1 MASRPSGQTGAKAK
15 ILIVDDHQIVR
26 QGMAL
31 LLGCEADLDICGE
44 AADAEEALALLHAQL
59 PDLIIIDISL
69 PGVSGLD
76 LIKQI
81 KARYAQLPMLVMSMH
96 DESLY
101 LERAFH
107 AGARGYVMKE
117 EGTEKVLQAVRKLLA
132 GDLYVSDKMQNV
144 LLGRALGGVS
154 AQPGTLTEREFEVLR
169 LIGLGRGTSEIAT
182 ELRRSVKTIESHR
195 ANIKDKLGLR
205 SSAELARYA
214 TRWVDNQA
222 EQTNERD

>member
-1 MASRPSGQTGAKAK
+1 MSDSPSGRDGAKAK
-15 ILIVDDHQIVR
+15 ILIVDDHEIVR

-31 LLGCEADLDICGE
+31 LLSCESDLEICGE
-44 AADAEEALALLHAQL
+44 AANAEQALALLHAEL

-76 LIKQI
+76 LVKQV
-81 KARYAQLPMLVMSMH
+81 KARYPQLPVLVMSMH

-117 EGTEKVLQAVRKLLA
+117 EGTEKVLLAVRKLLA

-144 LLGRALGGVS
+144 LLGRALGGTS
-154 AQPGTLTEREFEVLR
+154 AQPGPLTEREFEVLR
-169 LIGLGRGTSEIAT
+169 LIGLGLGTSKIAA

-195 ANIKDKLGLR
+195 ANIKSKLGLK
-205 SSAELARYA
+205 SSAELVRYA
-214 TRWVDNQA
+214 TRWVDNQTK
-222 EQTNERD
+222 QTTKRD